1 MIKLKIN
8 IRILSILL
16 LYCKILMK
24 ELQINMKIHRIDLRC
39 IKTIMLKIETKLT
52 IPST

>member
-1 MIKLKIN
+1 MIILKI
-8 IRILSILL
+8 IVQILSIGLI
-16 LYCKILMK
+16 YIKIVIK
-24 ELQINMKIHRIDLRC
+24 ELQINMKEHKIDIRF